1 MYATLT
7 NEQERISFCDKLK
20 KRVFGLFHIEVSSL
34 LCSEKSKR
42 EWLLTGIDL
51 NKEWDLFS
59 RKGGRG
65 PCSS

>member
-7 NEQERISFCDKLK
+7 NEQERITFCDELK